1 MIASSFWLPP
11 DISTHGSTIDLI
23 IEYVHWFMVVLFIA
37 WGSYF
42 LYCLVRFRAGANP
55 KATYR
60 DAKAKPSKAAEVVV
74 IIIEAILLVGF
85 SIPVWAYYRSD
96 PPGNDKNPLVVRVVA
111 QQFAWNIHYP
121 GPDGKFGATKP
132 ELVDEALNP
141 VGLVDGSEDP
151 AAADDY
157 VSVNIFHMP
166 KDRDVLV
173 RLSSKDVIHSFA
185 VPLLRVKQDAI
196 PGMEIPIWFKAE
208 KTNEETQEIM
218 RRPFDLPESAEGEEA
233 ETFVKEN
240 RLRITMDEYAGIPAG
255 MTLSMDH
262 LKTLVDAGVT
272 SVDMAPGFPV
282 NIQCAQLCGLGHYRM
297 KGQMKIYETAD
308 FEAWY
313 ADAGKEEVFDED
325 DFDDE
330 EEDEEDE

>member
-23 IEYVHWFMVVLFIA
+23 IEYVHWFMAALFVV
-37 WGSYF
+37 WGAYF
-42 LYCLVRFRAGANP
+42 LYCLVRFREGANP
-55 KATYR
+55 QATYR
-60 DAKAKPSKAAEVVV
+60 DTKAKPSKVAEVVV
-74 IIIEAILLVGF
+74 IIVEAILLVGF
-85 SIPVWAYYRSD
+85 SIPVWAYYRSE
-96 PPGNDKNPLVVRVVA
+96 PPGADKNPLVVRVVA

-121 GPDGKFGATKP
+121 GPDGKFGKSKP
-132 ELVDEALNP
+132 ELVDESLNP
-141 VGLVDGSEDP
+141 IGLVDGEED
-151 AAADDY
+151 ANAADDY

-208 KTNEETQEIM
+208 KTNEDAQEIM
-218 RRPFDLPESAEGEEA
+218 KRSFDLPASPEGDDA

-240 RLRITMDEYAGIPAG
+240 RLRVTMAKYGSIETGSTI
-255 MTLSMDH
+255 SMED
-262 LKTLVDAGVT
+262 LKTLSDANVT
-272 SVDMAPGFPV
+272 SIEMAPGYPV

-297 KGQMKIYETAD
+297 KGQMKIYEPAD
-308 FEAWY
+308 Y
-313 ADAGKEEVFDED
+313 EEWVSTRDDDEFFDED
-325 DFDDE
+325 EFDDE
-330 EEDEEDE
+330 

>member
-11 DISTHGSTIDLI
+11 DISAHGSQIDI
-23 IEYVHWFMVVLFIA
+23 IIKYLHWFMAVLFVA

-60 DAKAKPSKAAEVVV
+60 DAKAKPSKMAEVVV

-85 SIPVWAYYRSD
+85 SIPVWAYYRSE
-96 PPGNDKNPLVVRVVA
+96 PPGNDANPLTVRVVA

-121 GPDGKFGATKP
+121 GPDGKFGKSKP
-132 ELVDEALNP
+132 ELVDEAINP
-141 VGLVDGSEDP
+141 IGLVDASEDP
-151 AAADDY
+151 NAADDY
-157 VSVNIFHMP
+157 VSVNIFHAP
-166 KDRDVLV
+166 KDRDILV

-185 VPLLRVKQDAI
+185 VPLLRVKQDAV

-208 KTNEETQEIM
+208 KTNAEAQEM
-218 RRPFDLPESAEGEEA
+218 MKRAFALPASPEGEEA

-240 RLRITMDEYAGIPAG
+240 RLRVTMADYGSVRKG
-255 MTLSMDH
+255 STLNAEH
-262 LKTLVDAGVT
+262 LKTLSAAGIT
-272 SVDMAPGFPV
+272 SVELAPGFPV

-297 KGQMKIYETAD
+297 KGQMKIYEPD
-308 FEAWY
+308 EFEEWY
-313 ADAGKEEVFDED
+313 ASAGEEEVFDED
-325 DFDDE
+325 EFDDE
-330 EEDEEDE
+330 